1 MEKVNSPPL
10 DFLLREK
17 QSTNEKGSILVF
29 WHSSRKVISN
39 MGILEEVSDSSSQEN
54 IQK

>member
-1 MEKVNSPPL
+1 MEKVNSAPL

-39 MGILEEVSDSSSQEN
+39 MGILEVSDSSSQEN